1 MSLYKYNL
9 QPRELMINKT
19 MTFRALLSVF
29 ILSLTTIFVA
39 AQTNPAQASAP
50 TIECCEILESTE
62 ISIIDTQDKIAALKI
77 ELNEAVTKETK
88 SEIEEKINQLQARLT
103 QSRTEFEKY
112 ALGGVDINF
121 LTKTDN
127 NEDLTYDWQAELL
140 QIVQPVFSEI
150 QRLTKATR
158 EKEEIN
164 RELTLTNEKIASL
177 EQGLTYLKEIP
188 RENLDPTIV
197 KKLEAMDANW
207 TSFLKDL
214 KRNRDHYNNL
224 LEAMVTDKSFL
235 ESLKDGI
242 FDFVK
247 GRGLILLTSF
257 ATFILVLYLLT
268 KLLDLFVQRHQNKSH
283 GQQKVNLRGRL
294 FVLLYRVISI
304 IASVIAFLIVLHSM
318 GDMVLFGI
326 AILILLALIF
336 AFRNYVPKYFSEI
349 RLFLNLGSARQGERV
364 IYRGVPWLIERITLY
379 SATLYNPALD
389 NGRIRLML
397 PELATLVS
405 RPLNNDEIWFP
416 AKVGESF
423 ILPSGTFGEV
433 KRQTPESVYLNS
445 FNSTIIYPTADFIA
459 GAPTNL
465 SYGYYAVADFGLSYK
480 HFDTPVDE
488 VFTKLKE
495 YIIEFLSNTP
505 LHDQY
510 NSLSVE
516 FRKINEGI
524 SLVYTV
530 IVSMKGSSAAYYFQ
544 SGRLL
549 QEACLRC
556 AQKEGWSMPFT
567 NIEMRDI
574 QNRVIDVKS

>member
-1 MSLYKYNL
+1 MIKYKRFFQSLFS
-9 QPRELMINKT
+9 MIAFLVLGCFSYAQEMND
-19 MTFRALLSVF
+19 AVIPPSV
-29 ILSLTTIFVA
+29 
-39 AQTNPAQASAP
+39 
-50 TIECCEILESTE
+50 ECCNILESAE
-62 ISIIDTQDKIAALKI
+62 MSIEDIQAKIAALKI
-77 ELNEAVTKETK
+77 ELQNAGTQETK
-88 SEIEEKINQLQARLT
+88 VDIEERINQLQARLI
-103 QSRTEFEKY
+103 QSRHEFEKF
-112 ALGGVDINF
+112 ALGGIDINF
-121 LTKTDN
+121 LTKADN
-127 NEDLTYDWQAELL
+127 DEEINYDWQAELL

-158 EKEEIN
+158 EKDLVN
-164 RELTLTNEKIASL
+164 RDLQLTNEKIEVLQS
-177 EQGLTYLKEIP
+177 GLTYLAEIP
-188 RENLDPTIV
+188 REELNHTTILR
-197 KKLEAMDANW
+197 LETIEDNW
-207 TSFLKDL
+207 ELFLRDL
-214 KRNRDHYNNL
+214 LRDRDRYNNL
-224 LEAMVTDKSFL
+224 LSTMTTDKSFM
-235 ESLKDGI
+235 ESLKDGVI
-242 FDFVK
+242 DFIK
-247 GRGLILLTSF
+247 GRGLILFTAF
-257 ATFILVLYLLT
+257 ATFILVLYGLT
-268 KLLDLFVQRHQNKSH
+268 KLMDIFIQRSQNKTR
-283 GQQKVNLRGRL
+283 GQQKVHLKRRL
-294 FVLLYRVISI
+294 FILAYRAISI

-364 IYRGVPWLIERITLY
+364 IYQGVPWLIERITLY

-397 PELATLVS
+397 PEIANLTS

-416 AKVGESF
+416 AKVGDSF

-465 SYGYYAVADFGLSYK
+465 SYGYYTVADFGLSYQ
-480 HFDTPVDE
+480 HFNTPVDE
-488 VFTKLKE
+488 IFTKLKA
-495 YIIEFLSNTP
+495 YVIEFLSHTD

-510 NSLSVE
+510 NSISVE
-516 FRKINEGI
+516 FRKINEGL

-544 SGRLL
+544 SGRLI
-549 QEACLRC
+549 QQACLRC

-567 NIEMRDI
+567 NIEMRNS
-574 QNRVIDVKS
+574 QNQVIS

>member
-1 MSLYKYNL
+1 
-9 QPRELMINKT
+9 
-19 MTFRALLSVF
+19 
-29 ILSLTTIFVA
+29 
-39 AQTNPAQASAP
+39 
-50 TIECCEILESTE
+50 
-62 ISIIDTQDKIAALKI
+62 
-77 ELNEAVTKETK
+77 
-88 SEIEEKINQLQARLT
+88 
-103 QSRTEFEKY
+103 
-112 ALGGVDINF
+112 
-121 LTKTDN
+121 
-127 NEDLTYDWQAELL
+127 
-140 QIVQPVFSEI
+140 
-150 QRLTKATR
+150 
-158 EKEEIN
+158 
-164 RELTLTNEKIASL
+164 
-177 EQGLTYLKEIP
+177 
-188 RENLDPTIV
+188 
-197 KKLEAMDANW
+197 
-207 TSFLKDL
+207 
-214 KRNRDHYNNL
+214 
-224 LEAMVTDKSFL
+224 
-235 ESLKDGI
+235 
-242 FDFVK
+242 
-247 GRGLILLTSF
+247 
-257 ATFILVLYLLT
+257 
-268 KLLDLFVQRHQNKSH
+268 
-283 GQQKVNLRGRL
+283 
-294 FVLLYRVISI
+294 
-304 IASVIAFLIVLHSM
+304 IVLHSM

-465 SYGYYAVADFGLSYK
+465 SNGYYAVADFGLSYK

-488 VFTKLKE
+488 VFTTLKE

-516 FRKINEGI
+516 FRKINEGM

-567 NIEMRDI
+567 
-574 QNRVIDVKS
+574 

>member
-1 MSLYKYNL
+1 MSLYKYKL

-268 KLLDLFVQRHQNKSH
+268 KLLDFFVQRHQNKSH

-364 IYRGVPWLIERITLY
+364 IYRGIPWLIERITLY

>member
-1 MSLYKYNL
+1 
-9 QPRELMINKT
+9 MINYK
-19 MTFRALLSVF
+19 MTLRALLSLF
-29 ILSLTTIFVA
+29 LLSWMMTFVS
-39 AQTNPAQASAP
+39 AQTVAERAITP
-50 TIECCEILESTE
+50 TIECCEVLESTE
-62 ISIIDTQDKIAALKI
+62 ASIIDTQNKIAALKI
-77 ELNEAVTKETK
+77 ELNEAVTQETK
-88 SEIEEKINQLQARLT
+88 GEIEEKINQLQARLT

-112 ALGGVDINF
+112 ALGGVDISF

-177 EQGLTYLKEIP
+177 EQGLTYLKGIP
-188 RENLDPTIV
+188 QDKLEPAVI
-197 KKLEAMDANW
+197 KKLEAIDSNW
-207 TSFLKDL
+207 TAFLKDL
-214 KRNRDHYNNL
+214 KRDRDHYNNL
-224 LEAMVTDKSFL
+224 LEAMTTDKSFL

-242 FDFVK
+242 VDFLK

-268 KLLDLFVQRHQNKSH
+268 KLLDFFVNRHQNNSH

-304 IASVIAFLIVLHSM
+304 IASIIAFLIVLHSM
-318 GDMVLFGI
+318 GDMVLFGV

-364 IYRGVPWLIERITLY
+364 MYRGVPWLIERITLY
-379 SATLYNPALD
+379 SAILHNPALD

-397 PELATLVS
+397 PELETLTS
-405 RPLNNDEIWFP
+405 RPFDNDEIWFP

-423 ILPSGTFGEV
+423 ILPNGTFGEV

-445 FNSTIIYPTADFIA
+445 FNSTIIYPTADFIS

-465 SYGYYAVADFGLSYK
+465 SYGYYAVADFGLSYQ

-488 VFTKLKE
+488 IFTKLQAF
-495 YIIEFLSNTP
+495 IIEFLSDTA

-516 FRKINEGI
+516 FRKINEGV

-530 IVSMKGSSAAYYFQ
+530 IVSMKGSSAGYYFQ

-567 NIEMRDI
+567 NIEMRDS
-574 QNRVIDVKS
+574 QNRVISHKA

>member
-1 MSLYKYNL
+1 MFNKKIAFGTLISAFLILLATTFAAANT
-9 QPRELMINKT
+9 IN
-19 MTFRALLSVF
+19 
-29 ILSLTTIFVA
+29 
-39 AQTNPAQASAP
+39 NPSP
-50 TIECCEILESTE
+50 SIECCDVLESTE
-62 ISIIDTQDKIAALKI
+62 NSIEDIQSKIAALKI
-77 ELNEAVTKETK
+77 ELNDAVTAETK
-88 SEIEEKINQLQARLT
+88 SEIEDRINQLQARLT

-121 LTKTDN
+121 LTKTG
-127 NEDLTYDWQAELL
+127 NEEELNYDWQAELL

-158 EKEEIN
+158 EKEDIN
-164 RELTLTNEKIASL
+164 RELTLTKEKIATLEKGLAYLNTIPKESL
-177 EQGLTYLKEIP
+177 SPTLT
-188 RENLDPTIV
+188 
-197 KKLEAMDANW
+197 KKLETINNNW
-207 TSFLKDL
+207 SSFLKDL
-214 KRNRDHYNNL
+214 VRDRDHYQNL
-224 LEAMVTDKSFL
+224 LDAMTTDETFL
-235 ESLKDGI
+235 QSLKNGI
-242 FDFVK
+242 VDFLK
-247 GRGLILLTSF
+247 GRGLILLVSF
-257 ATFILVLYLLT
+257 ATFFAVLYILT
-268 KLLDLFVQRHQNKSH
+268 KGMDFILQRRHNRQK
-283 GQQKVNLRGRL
+283 GQQKVNLRARL
-294 FVLLYRVISI
+294 LLLIYRI
-304 IASVIAFLIVLHSM
+304 ISVITSVVAFLIVVHSM

-364 IYRGVPWLIERITLY
+364 IYRGVPWIIERITLY
-379 SATLYNPALD
+379 TATLYNPSLD

-397 PELATLVS
+397 PELETLTS
-405 RPLNNDEIWFP
+405 RPFNNDEIWFP
-416 AKVGESF
+416 AKVGDSF
-423 ILPSGTFGEV
+423 ILPNGTFGEV

-488 VFTKLKE
+488 IFSKLKA
-495 YIIEFLSNTP
+495 YITEFLSNTA

-516 FRKINEGI
+516 FRKINEGM

-530 IVSMKGSSAAYYFQ
+530 IVAMKGSSAAYYFQ

-567 NIEMRDI
+567 NIEMRDN
-574 QNRVIDVKS
+574 QNQVITGKN

>member
-1 MSLYKYNL
+1 
-9 QPRELMINKT
+9 
-19 MTFRALLSVF
+19 MTHKKITFQS
-29 ILSLTTIFVA
+29 ILSILFITLSITFLA
-39 AQTNPAQASAP
+39 AQTMTEKAVMP
-50 TIECCEILESTE
+50 TLECCEVLESTE
-62 ISIIDTQDKIAALKI
+62 ISIVDIQDKIAALKT
-77 ELNEAVTKETK
+77 ELSEAVTQETK
-88 SEIEEKINQLQARLT
+88 SEIEEKINQLQTRLT

-121 LTKTDN
+121 LTKVDN
-127 NEDLTYDWQAELL
+127 DANLTYDWQAELL

-150 QRLTKATR
+150 QRLTKASR

-164 RELTLTNEKIASL
+164 RELAITQEKINTL
-177 EQGLTYLKEIP
+177 ERGLAYLKGIP
-188 RENLDPTIV
+188 REKLDPAIV
-197 KKLEAMDANW
+197 KKLDTMDQNW
-207 TSFLKDL
+207 TRFLKDL
-214 KRNRDHYNNL
+214 VRDRDHYNNL
-224 LEAMVTDKSFL
+224 LGAMATDKSFL
-235 ESLKDGI
+235 ESLKDGV
-242 FDFVK
+242 FDFIK
-247 GRGLILLTSF
+247 GRGLILLISF
-257 ATFILVLYLLT
+257 TTFSLVLYLLT
-268 KLLDLFVQRHQNKSH
+268 KLLDFFIQKGQNKRH

-294 FVLLYRVISI
+294 FILLYRVISI
-304 IASVIAFLIVLHSM
+304 IASIIAFLIVLHSM

-379 SATLYNPALD
+379 SATLHNPALD
-389 NGRIRLML
+389 NGRVRLML
-397 PELATLVS
+397 PELETLTS
-405 RPLNNDEIWFP
+405 RPLDNDEIWFP

-423 ILPSGTFGEV
+423 ILPNGTFGEV

-465 SYGYYAVADFGLSYK
+465 SYGYYAVADFGLSYQ
-480 HFDTPVDE
+480 HFNTPIDE
-488 VFTKLKE
+488 VFTKLNTF
-495 YIIEFLSNTP
+495 ITEFLANTA

-516 FRKINEGI
+516 FRKINEGL

-530 IVSMKGSSAAYYFQ
+530 IVSMKGSAAGYYFQ

-567 NIEMRDI
+567 NIEMRDS
-574 QNRVIDVKS
+574 QQRVIAPQA

>member
-1 MSLYKYNL
+1 MSLHEKTILN
-9 QPRELMINKT
+9 RELMINTK
-19 MTFRALLSVF
+19 MTFRSLLSAFLLLFASTF
-29 ILSLTTIFVA
+29 IS
-39 AQTNPAQASAP
+39 AQSIAEQNTPP
-50 TIECCEILESTE
+50 TIECCEVLESTE
-62 ISIIDTQDKIAALKI
+62 MSIEDIQVKIAALKV
-77 ELNEAVTKETK
+77 ELNEAVTQETK
-88 SEIEEKINQLQARLT
+88 SEIEERINQLQSRLT
-103 QSRTEFEKY
+103 QSRAEFEKY

-121 LTKTDN
+121 LTKEDN
-127 NEDLTYDWQAELL
+127 NEDLNYDWQAELL

-164 RELTLTNEKIASL
+164 RDLTLTNEKIASL
-177 EQGLTYLKEIP
+177 EKGLAYLDAIP
-188 RENLDPTIV
+188 RENLNPNIL
-197 KKLEAMDANW
+197 KKLETINSNW
-207 TSFLKDL
+207 STFLKDL
-214 KRNRDHYNNL
+214 KRDRDHYNNL
-224 LEAMVTDKSFL
+224 LDAMVTDKSFL
-235 ESLKDGI
+235 QSLKEGI

-247 GRGLILLTSF
+247 GRGLILVTSF

-268 KLLDLFVQRHQNKSH
+268 KALDFFVQRRQSKQK

-294 FVLLYRVISI
+294 LVLIYRMVSV
-304 IASVIAFLIVLHSM
+304 IASIIAFLIVLHSM

-326 AILILLALIF
+326 AILVLLALIF

-364 IYRGVPWLIERITLY
+364 MYRGVPWLIERITLY
-379 SATLYNPALD
+379 TATLYNPALD

-397 PELATLVS
+397 PELETLTS
-405 RPLNNDEIWFP
+405 RPFDNDEIWFP

-423 ILPSGTFGEV
+423 ILPNGTFGEV

-445 FNSTIIYPTADFIA
+445 FNSTIIFPTADFIA
-459 GAPTNL
+459 GTPTNL

-488 VFTKLKE
+488 VFEKLKT
-495 YIIEFLSNTP
+495 YITEFLSNTA

-516 FRKINEGI
+516 FRKINEGM
-524 SLVYTV
+524 SLVYTI

-567 NIEMRDI
+567 NIEMRDSKN
-574 QNRVIDVKS
+574 QVIGNKH

>member
-1 MSLYKYNL
+1 
-9 QPRELMINKT
+9 MINTKIT
-19 MTFRALLSVF
+19 VRSLISAFLLFFAST
-29 ILSLTTIFVA
+29 ISLS
-39 AQTNPAQASAP
+39 AQNITDQNSHN
-50 TIECCEILESTE
+50 IECCEVLESTE
-62 ISIIDTQDKIAALKI
+62 ISIEDLQAKIAALKI
-77 ELNEAVTKETK
+77 ELNDAVTQETK
-88 SEIEEKINQLQARLT
+88 TEITDRINQLQARLT
-103 QSRTEFEKY
+103 QSRTEFVKY
-112 ALGGVDINF
+112 ALGGVDVNF
-121 LTKTDN
+121 LTKSGND
-127 NEDLTYDWQAELL
+127 EDINYDWQAELL

-158 EKEEIN
+158 EKEEIS
-164 RELTLTNEKIASL
+164 RELTLTNEKILNL
-177 EQGLTYLKEIP
+177 EKGLTYLAAIP
-188 RENLDPTIV
+188 REDLTESII
-197 KKLEAMDANW
+197 KKLEDINNNW
-207 TSFLKDL
+207 SAFLKDL
-214 KRNRDHYNNL
+214 QRDRDHYQNQL
-224 LEAMVTDKSFL
+224 DAMVTDKSFL
-235 ESLKDGI
+235 ESLKDGT
-242 FDFVK
+242 FDFIK

-268 KLLDLFVQRHQNKSH
+268 KLMDFFVQRHQNKTR

-294 FVLLYRVISI
+294 FVLIYRVISI
-304 IASVIAFLIVLHSM
+304 IASVIAFLIVLHAM

-379 SATLYNPALD
+379 TATLYNPALD

-397 PELATLVS
+397 PELETLTS
-405 RPLNNDEIWFP
+405 RPFDNDEIWFP

-423 ILPSGTFGEV
+423 ILPNGTFGEV

-488 VFTKLKE
+488 VFTKLKS
-495 YIIEFLSNTP
+495 YIIEFLSKTD

-516 FRKINEGI
+516 FRKINEGV

-567 NIEMRDI
+567 NIEMRDS
-574 QNRVIDVKS
+574 QNRVITSNQNA

>member
-1 MSLYKYNL
+1 
-9 QPRELMINKT
+9 MINTK
-19 MTFRALLSVF
+19 MTIRSLLG
-29 ILSLTTIFVA
+29 IFLLFLASNMVLLAQNSSEQA
-39 AQTNPAQASAP
+39 APP
-50 TIECCEILESTE
+50 TIECCEVLESTE
-62 ISIIDTQDKIAALKI
+62 TSIEDTQKKIAALKV
-77 ELNEAVTKETK
+77 ELEEAVTQETK
-88 SEIEEKINQLQARLT
+88 TEITDRINQLQTRLT

-121 LTKTDN
+121 LTKSDQE
-127 NEDLTYDWQAELL
+127 EDLNYDWQAELL

-164 RELTLTNEKIASL
+164 RELTLTTEKITTL
-177 EQGLTYLKEIP
+177 ENGLAYLDSIP
-188 RENLDPTIV
+188 REELSPNV
-197 KKLEAMDANW
+197 AKKIENINSNW
-207 TSFLKDL
+207 RSFLKDL
-214 KRNRDHYNNL
+214 QRDRDHYQTQL
-224 LEAMVTDKSFL
+224 DAMVTDKSFM
-235 ESLKDGI
+235 ESLKDGTI
-242 FDFVK
+242 DFIK

-268 KLLDLFVQRHQNKSH
+268 KLMDFFVQRHQNSLK

-294 FVLLYRVISI
+294 FVLIYRVVSI
-304 IASVIAFLIVLHSM
+304 IASILAFLIVLHSM

-326 AILILLALIF
+326 AILILLALVF

-379 SATLYNPALD
+379 SAILHNPALD

-397 PELATLVS
+397 PELETLTS
-405 RPLNNDEIWFP
+405 RPFDNDEIWFP

-423 ILPSGTFGEV
+423 ILPNGTFGEV
-433 KRQTPESVYLNS
+433 KRQTPESVYLSS

-465 SYGYYAVADFGLSYK
+465 SYGYYAVADFGLSYQ

-488 VFTKLKE
+488 VFAKLKAS
-495 YIIEFLSNTP
+495 ITDFLSKTD

-516 FRKINEGI
+516 FRKINEGM
-524 SLVYTV
+524 SLVYTI

-544 SGRLL
+544 AGRML

-567 NIEMRDI
+567 NIEMRDS
-574 QNRVIDVKS
+574 QNRVIDMKS